1 MPCCRAV
8 LHDGLNNMVYTAHSV
23 ALCFMFGPLGLMSH
37 LVTKAVVAFKRR
49 IRGTSSAVVGM

>member
-1 MPCCRAV
+1 V